1 MVIRVVAVG
10 DVGKKHLE
18 ILRKL
23 SLGTRCLLTEN
34 HIVPLWGEA
43 QFDDMTFSISPY
55 VASNMDECYGCW
67 AQNSV
72 GDIVDM
78 ILQALEVGT
87 YLIIDLFLAPDW
99 E

>member
-1 MVIRVVAVG
+1 MVIRVVSIG
-10 DVGKKHLE
+10 DGGKKHME

-23 SLGTRCLLTEN
+23 SLGARSLLTEN

-43 QFDDMTFSISPY
+43 QFDDITFSISPY
-55 VASNMDECYGCW
+55 VASNMDECYGFW

-78 ILQALEVGT
+78 ILQALEVGPHW
-87 YLIIDLFLAPDW
+87 YMVVPPGSD
-99 E
+99 